1 MEIGYDV
8 RPRAQLPCV
17 QHSTFSLETFGKCIK
32 LGFGVEKRQ
41 CKYIPGRQNVSQ
53 Q

>member
-1 MEIGYDV
+1 MKIGYDV
-8 RPRAQLPCV
+8 RLRARLPCM

-41 CKYIPGRQNVSQ
+41 CGYIPGRQDAPQ